1 MAPTVSLSKGAVTVT
16 IPAPARFGTVAVP
29 LGQARGRTAGGDLYV
44 YDLGTKRVEAEL
56 EFRSLTGA
64 QRDDLLDFFENAALG
79 MSEQWTYTD
88 PAGRTFGARFT
99 GPALEFVQVARNV
112 WDVKLALEVTSP
124 LD

>member
-1 MAPTVSLSKGAVTVT
+1 MAPTVSLSKGAVTVI

-56 EFRSLTGA
+56 EFRSLTGL
-64 QRDDLLDFFENAALG
+64 QRDALLDFFENTALG

-88 PAGRTFGARFT
+88 PAGATLGARFL

-112 WDVKLALEVTSP
+112 WDVRIRLELTSAV
-124 LD
+124 D